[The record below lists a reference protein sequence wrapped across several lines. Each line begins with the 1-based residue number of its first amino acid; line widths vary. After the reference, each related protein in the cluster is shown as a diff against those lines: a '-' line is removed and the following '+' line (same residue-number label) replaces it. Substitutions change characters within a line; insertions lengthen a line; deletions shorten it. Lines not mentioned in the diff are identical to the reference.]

1 MIFKKVM
8 ISLICSALFAG
19 TQSFAKPH
27 KWHKMKKVKVKKQ
40 KHLPYGLQKK
50 VDRGGELPPGWQKKL
65 VRGEVIDRDIL
76 RHAKIVK
83 NSDYSEYPYKTK
95 NIEVYKVQDKI
106 IKVMRATNII
116 MDVLDSK

>member
-1 MIFKKVM
+1 MAQDEKSKSKKAETS
-8 ISLICSALFAG
+8 SLWI
-19 TQSFAKPH
+19 T
-27 KWHKMKKVKVKKQ
+27 
-40 KHLPYGLQKK
+40 KK